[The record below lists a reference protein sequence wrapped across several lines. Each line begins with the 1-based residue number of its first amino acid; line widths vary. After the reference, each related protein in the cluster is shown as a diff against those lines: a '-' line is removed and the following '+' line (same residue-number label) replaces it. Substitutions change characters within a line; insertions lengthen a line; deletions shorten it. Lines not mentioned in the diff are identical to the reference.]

1 MDAGWRRLVVLS
13 HQSEELW
20 QPRLKSIE
28 ELLFAVVGMLAVLDF
43 GAGHTIA
50 LARPGAEVNHSAS
63 LGAERP
69 EAVGRRY
76 VDRAFAN
83 RTTHRAHPNR
93 KLPDRRAA
101 RKSRS
106 AAKSAYDAPGG
117 SESHREEP
125 PPISNIPESRM

>member
-50 LARPGAEVNHSAS
+50 LARPGAEVDHSAS
-63 LGAERP
+63 LGAEWP
-69 EAVGRRY
+69 EAVGRRH

-83 RTTHRAHPNR
+83 RTTHCAYPNR

-106 AAKSAYDAPGG
+106 ATEKRLRRAGRLRVALRRTTTNLEYP
-117 SESHREEP
+117 
-125 PPISNIPESRM
+125 